1 MYFKYIT
8 FLPGYMHFVF
18 TFSLKKTFKMMHVQL
33 YLYESHILFSILI
46 PARSFQNRNQN
57 YVLYITLQQPYT

>member
-1 MYFKYIT
+1 MY
-8 FLPGYMHFVF
+8 FVF
-18 TFSLKKTFKMMHVQL
+18 TFSLKKTFKMMHVEL
-33 YLYESHILFSILI
+33 YLYESHTLFSILI